1 MAADFVRYYTI
12 TPASKYFKV
21 EDFVI
26 YYNNK
31 KTFHCHKFCEVDSR
45 GLRDASAPKK

>member
-12 TPASKYFKV
+12 TPVSKYLTV

-31 KTFHCHKFCEVDSR
+31 KHNFS
-45 GLRDASAPKK
+45 LSQIL